1 MFKWISGRQ
10 NTGYKKLKI
19 FQFLNMDCYILKYNT
34 GDYIPVH
41 TDPVPGRK
49 HYRLN
54 ITLKKAREGGHL
66 YIQDVDNGRWRAGGK
81 ICFFRSDVCPH
92 EVSPILSGNRV
103 VLTLGIA
110 I

>member
-1 MFKWISGRQ
+1 MKWTLGRQ

-19 FQFLNMDCYILKYNT
+19 FQFLNMDCWLLKYEK

-49 HYRLN
+49 HWRLN
-54 ITLKKAREGGHL
+54 ITLKKANEGGNL
-66 YIQDVDNGRWRAGGK
+66 YIQDVDNKRWRVGGNLVL
-81 ICFFRSDVCPH
+81 FRSDIQPH
-92 EVSPILSGNRV
+92 EVSRIISGERL